1 MSVALQCKPKTP
13 KIVHVPVG
21 VLPAWK
27 PGGLLL
33 SLCNTVD

>member
-1 MSVALQCKPKTP
+1 MSVVLQCESKTL
-13 KIVHVPVG
+13 KIAHVPFG

-27 PGGLLL
+27 PGGLFL